1 MRQLLLARAL
11 CIMSLSGGALT
22 ARMRQDHRMTE
33 TCRLHYAPDNASLVI
48 RLPLEELRI
57 PYEAVPVDRRRAAQK
72 AAPYLALNPHGRIP
86 VLETPNGAIFE
97 TGAILLWLADR
108 HAGLMPAPAHPD
120 RGNALKWLFF
130 LSNTLH
136 AELRM
141 LFYPEIYIGPDPAHH
156 AALRAGLRRSIGAHL
171 VQLETVAG
179 AGHSWLNADTPSA
192 LDLYLVACLRWIALY
207 PHDTAGW
214 WDRDSAPH
222 LAALCARIEARPAAR
237 ACALAEGLGAHP
249 FTAPD
254 YPTPAEESAS

>member
-1 MRQLLLARAL
+1 
-11 CIMSLSGGALT
+11 MSFSGGACG
-22 ARMRQDHRMTE
+22 APMPQDRRMTE
-33 TCRLHYAPDNASLVI
+33 PYRLHYAPDNASLII
-48 RLPLEELRI
+48 RLALEELRL

-86 VLETPNGAIFE
+86 VLETPDGAIFE

-108 HAGLMPAPAHPD
+108 HAGLMPAPDHPD

-156 AALRAGLRRSIGAHL
+156 AALRAGLRASLAAHL
-171 VQLETVAG
+171 VQLDTVAG
-179 AGHSWLNADTPSA
+179 AGHRWLNGHDPSV
-192 LDLYLVACLRWIALY
+192 LDFYLVACLRWIALY
-207 PHDTAGW
+207 PRDTAGW

-222 LAALCARIEARPAAR
+222 LAALCARIEARPAAAR
-237 ACALAEGLGAHP
+237 CAVAEGLGTRP